1 MIVYLRDCANGGT
14 GCLDAVALLDCDGR
28 RNSLNR
34 EGLRFVHP
42 VKELTGVWTKGFDI
56 TPLPLGIDGIE
67 GEAGFSRPA
76 RACDDNKRPGRKI
89 EVYSLEVILSDAFKA
104 YPWGIWH
111 LAGLKGSRV

>member
-67 GEAGFSRPA
+67 GEAGFAAALFALTEEIRSFDQIITHSQFFR
-76 RACDDNKRPGRKI
+76 R
-89 EVYSLEVILSDAFKA
+89 DALQCFEA
-104 YPWGIWH
+104 FH
-111 LAGLKGSRV
+111 RDS